1 MAPFSFPAY
10 DGGEEVRAAPH
21 VFIPNLN
28 QKIIQ
33 LLEEND
39 RYEMKHFMLILSNV
53 NYIALGNSPG
63 MRELSLKV
71 KCGLNLEAIKVEMCS
86 TPLK

>member
-1 MAPFSFPAY
+1 MKRWLKASGVAISCEESMRDIAREVIGDNLNGEMALFSFPAY

-39 RYEMKHFMLILSNV
+39 RYEM
-53 NYIALGNSPG
+53 
-63 MRELSLKV
+63 
-71 KCGLNLEAIKVEMCS
+71 
-86 TPLK
+86 